1 VDQYKFH
8 QQLKNQMA
16 EVILFGIF
24 LFLAVFNAG
33 NMTTL
38 QIQHYGIYPFVGR
51 ETFKDYMRA
60 NNKSARI
67 PSILP
72 AMLLLLANII
82 MLFTRPQFISKTEV
96 ILLLALN
103 VAALISTFTW
113 QRKLQGQM
121 AITGYDESKIKLL
134 LSTNW
139 IRTILFLFQAII
151 AVLIT
156 IHALKP

>member
-1 VDQYKFH
+1 MTE
-8 QQLKNQMA
+8 L
-16 EVILFGIF
+16 ILFGAF

-51 ETFKDYMRA
+51 EAFKEYMQA

-72 AMLLLLANII
+72 AMLLLLVNII
-82 MLFTRPQFISKTEV
+82 LLFIRPQFITKTEV
-96 ILLLALN
+96 IIFLVLNILAF
-103 VAALISTFTW
+103 ISTFKW
-113 QRKLQGQM
+113 QRKIQGQM
-121 AITGYDESKIKLL
+121 AITGYDESKIDLL

-139 IRTILFLFQAII
+139 LRTIIFLIQAII
-151 AVLIT
+151 AVSIT
-156 IHALKP
+156 MNELKP

>member
-1 VDQYKFH
+1 MTE
-8 QQLKNQMA
+8 L
-16 EVILFGIF
+16 ILFGTF

-51 ETFKDYMRA
+51 ETFKEYMQA
-60 NNKSARI
+60 NNKSAPI

-72 AMLLLLANII
+72 AMLLLLVNII
-82 MLFTRPQFISKTEV
+82 LLFTRPQFISETEV
-96 ILLLALN
+96 LLFLVLN
-103 VAALISTFTW
+103 IIALISTFTF

-121 AITGYDESKIKLL
+121 AITGYDESKINLL

-139 IRTILFLFQAII
+139 IRTTVFLLQAII
-151 AVLIT
+151 VVSIT
-156 IHALKP
+156 MQALKT